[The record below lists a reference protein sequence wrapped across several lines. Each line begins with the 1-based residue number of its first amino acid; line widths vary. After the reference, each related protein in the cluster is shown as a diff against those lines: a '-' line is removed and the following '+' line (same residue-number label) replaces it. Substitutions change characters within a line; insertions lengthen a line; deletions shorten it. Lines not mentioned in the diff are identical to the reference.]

1 MGISAQGFLGK
12 EDMKLFKKLWSTFD
26 GLKTKIGVLGAFV
39 TSIFAGQPL
48 LADAWKDVMTAP
60 DTSNVLMLVFQVLAA
75 TGVIHGG
82 YKIVKG
88 DE

>member
-1 MGISAQGFLGK
+1 MNIFRSIL
-12 EDMKLFKKLWSTFD
+12 KKID
-26 GLKTKIGVLGAFV
+26 GLKTKIGVLGAFI

-48 LADAWKDVMTAP
+48 LADAWKDAASNP
-60 DTSNVLMLVFQVLAA
+60 STSNVLMLFFQVLIA

>member
-1 MGISAQGFLGK
+1 M
-12 EDMKLFKKLWSTFD
+12 FKKIWQKLD
-26 GLKTKIGVLGAFV
+26 GLKTKIGVLGAFI

-48 LADAWKDVMTAP
+48 LADAWKEVMQAP
-60 DTSNVLMLVFQVLAA
+60 TTSNVLMLVFQVLAA